1 MKTVHIIHGCPSSE
15 EKAMNP
21 ETRTYDKHW
30 IPWTKQ
36 RLMERGF
43 KVETPMMPEPW
54 EPRYEAFKKEFEKYP
69 VSENGILIGH
79 SCGTTFLTRWLG
91 DTKQK
96 VSKLILVAPWCVAD
110 KNDEARR
117 EFYEQ
122 PIDWSIKER
131 VGEIIMFTSNDEEIE
146 GKKSVKIFNE
156 VLGGTVINLPDHGHY
171 TLADMGTEKFPELI
185 EVVGFDAD

>member
-1 MKTVHIIHGCPSSE
+1 MKTVYIIHGCPTDE

-30 IPWTKQ
+30 IPWAKKE
-36 RLMERGF
+36 LISRGF
-43 KVETPMMPEPW
+43 NVETPLMPEPW

-69 VSENGILIGH
+69 VTENDILIGH

-96 VSKLILVAPWCVAD
+96 VAKLILVAPWCLKD

-122 PIDWSIKER
+122 PIDESIKER
-131 VGEIIMFTSNDEEIE
+131 VKEIVIFTSDNEEE
-146 GKKSVKIFNE
+146 DGRKSASIFHDK
-156 VLGGTVINLPDHGHY
+156 LGGELIELPSRGHY
-171 TLADMGTEKFPELI
+171 IMRQMGTEEFPELI
-185 EVVGFDAD
+185 DVVLK